1 MLKIITEKLK
11 RSIPEI
17 IRTKSVVV
25 YYAAM
30 VAALIVMCV
39 FVTTAV
45 SKNLYKSEETDLLAK
60 ANIISGTLDDREFEE
75 EYTKGLISMS
85 LAGTKT
91 RGILLD
97 GTGKAV
103 FDTNTSAQT
112 DGIIFTS
119 SIITKALSGGQESKT
134 DVSTGGIKTLSV
146 AVPVYNSGT
155 ISGVIFLSKD
165 MGDTDRTV
173 GSVKAGIIIFSLVI
187 LMLMIILSIKMERM
201 VTSPVNDFVVAA
213 QEISKGNFENKIPVR
228 GNSEMDQLANAMN
241 YMCSEL
247 ELLETKRRK
256 FVSDASHELKTPM
269 ATIKLICDSIT
280 ATENPDTE
288 MVAEFLSDLSD
299 EVDRLTRIIEKLLL
313 LTKLDSKETQLTMEL
328 VDFGMMLERIKNK
341 LTPIAA
347 SKNIIITTD
356 IQADMLPV
364 TMDHDRI
371 WESLYNITD
380 NAIKYSK
387 IGSAV
392 KIVAS
397 SDEKN
402 LTVKIIDS
410 GKGIPD
416 EFKERVFERFY
427 RLDDSR
433 ARDTGGTGLGLAIA
447 REAVLLHKGELF
459 VEDNPE
465 GGSCFV
471 MVLPL
476 KSDLQSTQN
485 GGDSQ

>member
-1 MLKIITEKLK
+1 MRK
-11 RSIPEI
+11 
-17 IRTKSVVV
+17 KSVIV
-25 YYAAM
+25 YYVAM
-30 VAALIVMCV
+30 LAALIVMCI
-39 FVTTAV
+39 FVTSAV
-45 SKNLYKSEETDLLAK
+45 SKNLYNNEEADLLSK
-60 ANIISGTLDDREFEE
+60 ANIISGALSDREFDEAYAE
-75 EYTKGLISMS
+75 DLISMS

-103 FDTNTSAQT
+103 FDTNTSAET

-119 SIITKALSGGQESKT
+119 SIITKALSGGQETKT

-146 AVPVYNSGT
+146 AVPVHNDGT
-155 ISGVIFLSKD
+155 IAGAVFLSKD
-165 MGDTDRTV
+165 MGATDRV
-173 GSVKAGIIIFSLVI
+173 IGAVRVGIIIFSFVI
-187 LMLMIILSIKMERM
+187 FVLMILLSLKMQHM

-213 QEISKGNFENKIPVR
+213 QEISKGNFDNKIPVR

-241 YMCSEL
+241 YMCSQL

-280 ATENPDTE
+280 ATENPDIE
-288 MVAEFLSDLSD
+288 MVREFLSDLSD

-313 LTKLDSKETQLTMEL
+313 LTKLDSKEMQLTMEL

-356 IQADMLPV
+356 IQADMQPV

-371 WESLYNITD
+371 WESLYNIVD

-397 SDEKN
+397 SDDKN

-416 EFKERVFERFY
+416 EFKERIFERFY

-433 ARDTGGTGLGLAIA
+433 ARETGGTGLGLAIA
-447 REAVLLHKGELF
+447 REAVLLHKGELY

-485 GGDSQ
+485 GGEEE

>member
-1 MLKIITEKLK
+1 MRK
-11 RSIPEI
+11 
-17 IRTKSVVV
+17 KSVVV

-30 VAALIVMCV
+30 LAALVVMCI
-39 FVTTAV
+39 FVTSAV
-45 SKNLYKSEETDLLAK
+45 SKNLYNNEEADLLSK
-60 ANIISGTLDDREFEE
+60 ANIISGALEGREYDEV
-75 EYTKGLISMS
+75 YTQELISRS

-103 FDTNTSAQT
+103 FDTNTSAET

-146 AVPVYNSGT
+146 AVPVYRDNNITGA
-155 ISGVIFLSKD
+155 VLLSKD
-165 MGDTDRTV
+165 MGATDRVV
-173 GSVKAGIIIFSLVI
+173 GSVEAGIIIFSLCI
-187 LMLMIILSIKMERM
+187 LVLMILLSLKMQHM
-201 VTSPVNDFVVAA
+201 ITSPVNDFVVAA
-213 QEISKGNFENKIPVR
+213 QEISKGNFESKIPVR

-280 ATENPDTE
+280 ATENPDIE
-288 MVAEFLSDLSD
+288 MVREFLSDLSD

-371 WESLYNITD
+371 WESIYNITD

-397 SDEKN
+397 SDDKN

-416 EFKERVFERFY
+416 EFKERIFERFY

-447 REAVLLHKGELF
+447 REAVLLHKGELY
-459 VEDNPE
+459 VEDNAE
-465 GGSCFV
+465 SGSCFV

-485 GGDSQ
+485 GGDTE